1 MLLQQKTITINYKIS
16 FLVIIVGIVYTVLFF
31 IIKQPFLG
39 LVGFVTVSILSLSFL
54 FLKLKRYTLANCILI
69 ITTNVATSFFSVMIG
84 GNSGIQDFFYGLCI
98 LSFVLFNFNSNRKQ
112 IGGVIFSMGCW
123 VIVHFLQINIDPIFL
138 ASKNINLLIKTLT
151 GITNFV
157 ILGLSFEFYLNSI
170 NKSQNY
176 LQKSNQ
182 SLQQANKK
190 IKANTKQELY
200 LNMARGLQAQF
211 LPDIPKKIKLYGGCY
226 HFETIYKPSNQLSGD
241 LYDFHIKGDMV
252 KIFHGD
258 IVGKNVPAMMVA
270 LNVRSEL
277 KHLLRTEGAPHV
289 LMDRLNGL
297 IRKIRAS
304 MAVCAGVYYELNLK
318 TKEMTYVHMGFED
331 IYIIRDQGVIDLGE
345 EGGAQLG
352 YIEDIEYKQ
361 EKVMLQKG
369 DIIVTLSDGMSDM
382 KNQTGER
389 YSENK
394 NLQEMLRSYVKET
407 PMPSTESLR
416 GWIENEIETYTGELE
431 VYADDISVFIANY
444 QS

>member
-1 MLLQQKTITINYKIS
+1 MLLSFPYIFIFFPISRLFSLLVIPIILFYFLTIVFIKNKNYDIGRINLILSGSLAVFLYASSFGKNFNIQNLLVVFSCLPTLIFSYKERQKITISSLIPFLLYILLEVTNYNYGIN
-16 FLVIIVGIVYTVLFF
+16 IIVQSQIYIRVISPMIF
-31 IIKQPFLG
+31 ITTLLSMYSLTFYFSTISQKSEKKATESYLG
-39 LVGFVTVSILSLSFL
+39 L
-54 FLKLKRYTLANCILI
+54 
-69 ITTNVATSFFSVMIG
+69 
-84 GNSGIQDFFYGLCI
+84 
-98 LSFVLFNFNSNRKQ
+98 
-112 IGGVIFSMGCW
+112 
-123 VIVHFLQINIDPIFL
+123 
-138 ASKNINLLIKTLT
+138 
-151 GITNFV
+151 
-157 ILGLSFEFYLNSI
+157 E
-170 NKSQNY
+170 
-176 LQKSNQ
+176 
-182 SLQQANKK
+182 QANKK